1 MAVPD
6 VRLRGAADQSVG
18 VRAMGR
24 HILVVDDDPDAREI
38 LGLVLGTLEIPIIQ
52 ARDGQEAL
60 GLITEDRP
68 LLLVLDLSMPGLDG
82 RAVLEEL
89 RATPATANLPV
100 LIFTAGVVT
109 AELSEELHVPSSR
122 IIRKGNLSMT
132 RLRDIAI
139 GILGSAVRV
148 DVYRY

>member
-1 MAVPD
+1 MPD
-6 VRLRGAADQSVG
+6 VGLRDATDQLVG
-18 VRAMGR
+18 VRTMGR

-52 ARDGQEAL
+52 ARDGREAL
-60 GLITEDRP
+60 DLIAEDRP

-89 RATPATANLPV
+89 RANRTTTSLPV
-100 LIFTAGVVT
+100 LVFTAGVVT
-109 AELSEELHVPSSR
+109 PELSEELHVPSSL

-148 DVYRY
+148 DVNRY